1 MALTIQLIAML
12 AVVGA
17 AGVFLTRTHQVTI
30 VDDGAPR
37 VLRSNAAT
45 VAGLLEQ
52 AGLTIGPHDTVDP
65 ARTDGFG
72 SKVVIGRGRPVDLT
86 VDGKQSRRYV
96 TTRTVHQLLRRLGLT
111 HTPTQVDGPSDGD
124 IPRAGAAI
132 TIRTRKRLTLVRDG
146 HRTSYTTYAATVRE
160 LIADEHITM
169 AHDDQTDPVADHSLA
184 GVTTVSVFRVTTKTR
199 TETVTVKAPQK
210 IQKNHNWML
219 DQQQV
224 LQSGR
229 DGKRREKVEYIYRD
243 GKKYQR
249 KVLSSTT
256 LATPRTEVVE
266 KGTTPYPPDN
276 TGLNWSALAQCE
288 SGGNPQ
294 SVSGNGEYYGLYQFS
309 VDTWQRMGGIG
320 IPSEATPREQ
330 TYRAILL
337 YQTSGSDQWPVCGK
351 YL

>member
-1 MALTIQLIAML
+1 VALTIQLVGMI
-12 AVVGA
+12 VVLGA

-30 VDDGAPR
+30 VDDGTSR

-52 AGLTIGPHDTVDP
+52 AGLTLGPHDTVDP
-65 ARTDGFG
+65 AQADGFG
-72 SKVVIGRGRPVDLT
+72 GRVVIGRGRPVDLT
-86 VDGKQSRRYV
+86 VDGRQSRRYV
-96 TTRTVHQLLRRLGLT
+96 TSRTVHQLLAKLGLAR
-111 HTPTQVDGPSDGD
+111 TPTEVAGPSGGD
-124 IPRAGAAI
+124 IPRSGAAI
-132 TIRTRKRLTLVRDG
+132 TIRTRKHLTLVRDG
-146 HRTSYTTYAATVRE
+146 HHTTYTTYAATVRE
-160 LIADEHITM
+160 LIADEHIRM
-169 AHDDQTDPVADHSLA
+169 AHDDQTEPAEDRSLA

-210 IQKNHNWML
+210 IQKNSDWML
-219 DQQQV
+219 DQEQV
-224 LQSGR
+224 VQSGR

-256 LATPRTEVVE
+256 LATTRTEIVE

-276 TGLNWSALAQCE
+276 TGLDWSALAQCE

-294 SVSGNGEYYGLYQFS
+294 SVSGNGMYYGLYQFS
-309 VDTWQRMGGIG
+309 VQTWQSMGGIG
-320 IPSEATPREQ
+320 NPADATPREQ
-330 TYRAILL
+330 TYRAIIL
-337 YQTSGSDQWPVCGK
+337 YQTSGADQWPVCGK